1 MQKKPAVLS
10 KNYIFAYVRLVELAN
25 MQGYCTFFSLSA
37 LTLAFGSYIASLVP
51 PPIPQ
56 TRYILIS
63 PLLKPIA
70 SFTTFFTSTPSKSV
84 LSREGFSERSSSIQ
98 SILAIYGTGDIFAL
112 STGRYR
118 RYFASIKEFGGDRI
132 RAVEVE
138 GGGHFW
144 LDAQSKRRISEAIEA
159 FIAPKSGKQSLQTSG
174 ASPAGDVPL

>member
-1 MQKKPAVLS
+1 LS
-10 KNYIFAYVRLVELAN
+10 EL
-25 MQGYCTFFSLSA
+25 TI
-37 LTLAFGSYIASLVP
+37 AFGSYIASLVP

-98 SILAIYGTGDIFAL
+98 SILAIYGTGDIFAF

-118 RYFASIKEFGGDRI
+118 RHFASIKEFGGDRI
-132 RAVEVE
+132 RAIEVE
-138 GGGHFW
+138 DGGHFW
-144 LDAQSKRRISEAIEA
+144 MDARSKRRILEEIEA
-159 FIAPKSGKQSLQTSG
+159 FIDIAPRSGNQSPQASG
-174 ASPAGDVPL
+174 ASSSGGAPL